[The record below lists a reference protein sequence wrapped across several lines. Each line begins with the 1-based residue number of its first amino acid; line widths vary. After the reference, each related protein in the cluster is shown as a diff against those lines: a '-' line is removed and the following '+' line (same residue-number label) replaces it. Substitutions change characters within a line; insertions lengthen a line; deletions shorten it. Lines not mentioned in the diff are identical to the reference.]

1 MSLNLWKLA
10 IFLSDVII
18 PFTLQPAV
26 FAISNYSTSFPIFG
40 VGSVFNFIYPDRYAM
55 VSHYGFS
62 LYFPDD

>member
-10 IFLSDVII
+10 IFFSDVII
-18 PFTLQPAV
+18 PFTLRPSV
-26 FAISNYSTSFPIFG
+26 FAIFNYSTSFPIFG